1 MSAQAFIDELRWR
14 GLLTQV
20 SDEAGL
26 LEHLDTGYR
35 TLYCGFDPTAD
46 SLHIG
51 SLVPL
56 LALRRFQLQGH
67 RPLLLLGGATGLIG
81 DPSGRDDERSLN
93 QEKTVS
99 TWVDALRAQVSRFLD
114 FDAVDGSAAKIVN
127 NLDWTAD
134 LGVIEFLRDIGK
146 HFSVNGMI
154 QRESVKAR
162 LERAEQGIS
171 YTEFSYM
178 LLQAMDFLRLAQN
191 EGCSLQIGGSD
202 QWGNIVSGIDLI
214 RRHMGQAAY
223 AFTMPLVTKADGT
236 KFGKS
241 ASGAVWLD
249 PQKTSP
255 YAFYQFWLNSADA
268 DVANFLR
275 LFTFLTRQEIAD
287 LEVLMQERPERREA
301 HRKLAQE
308 VTELVHGADAVVAAE
323 RISASLFSGDT
334 QSLLECDLDEL
345 QQDGLSSSVCEE
357 GGGLLTV
364 LVDAGLSKST
374 GEARKLI
381 QGNGVKLNGVPV
393 SDVARTLDF
402 DDALFQRFY
411 LIRKGKKNYHLVVRR
426 SS

>member
-1 MSAQAFIDELRWR
+1 
-14 GLLTQV
+14 
-20 SDEAGL
+20 
-26 LEHLDTGYR
+26 
-35 TLYCGFDPTAD
+35 
-46 SLHIG
+46 
-51 SLVPL
+51 
-56 LALRRFQLQGH
+56 
-67 RPLLLLGGATGLIG
+67 
-81 DPSGRDDERSLN
+81 
-93 QEKTVS
+93 
-99 TWVDALRAQVSRFLD
+99 
-114 FDAVDGSAAKIVN
+114 
-127 NLDWTAD
+127 
-134 LGVIEFLRDIGK
+134 
-146 HFSVNGMI
+146 
-154 QRESVKAR
+154 
-162 LERAEQGIS
+162 
-171 YTEFSYM
+171 
-178 LLQAMDFLRLAQN
+178 
-191 EGCSLQIGGSD
+191 
-202 QWGNIVSGIDLI
+202 
-214 RRHMGQAAY
+214 MGQTAY